1 MTTVIDSL
9 LQISVQDELQS
20 LTKKHEMQLSA
31 LKENLATVRTELKA
45 ANETVARVEQIKA
58 EKAGQYIDS
67 RIEDHL
73 HVGMSFR
80 R

>member
-20 LTKKHEMQLSA
+20 RAKKHEMQLSA

-58 EKAGQYIDS
+58 EKAGPYMD
-67 RIEDHL
+67 
-73 HVGMSFR
+73 
-80 R
+80 